1 MCRRSSPP
9 TPLPT
14 PAPIQPRQPDL
25 IRKSQLP
32 GKKELVDPED
42 IADVEYGTGSGRK
55 PKDGT
60 QEQRGAAKRQGTDAL
75 KINLQ
80 TPGGENTGGVSNV

>member
-1 MCRRSSPP
+1 MCGGGGGSQ
-9 TPLPT
+9 PLPT

-25 IRKSQLP
+25 VRKSQLP
-32 GKKELVDPED
+32 GKNELVDPED
-42 IADVEYGTGSGRK
+42 IADVEYGSGSGREA
-55 PKDGT
+55 KDT
-60 QEQRGAAKRQGTDAL
+60 RGQAKRQGTDAL

>member
-1 MCRRSSPP
+1 MCRGGNP
-9 TPLPT
+9 TPLPA

-25 IRKSQLP
+25 VRKSQLP

-42 IADVEYGTGSGRK
+42 IADVEYGTGSGRQA
-55 PKDGT
+55 KDT
-60 QEQRGAAKRQGTDAL
+60 RGQSKRTGTDAL

>member
-1 MCRRSSPP
+1 MCRGGSPQ
-9 TPLPT
+9 PLPA

-25 IRKSQLP
+25 VRKSQLP

-42 IADVEYGTGSGRK
+42 IADVEYGTGSGREAK
-55 PKDGT
+55 AP
-60 QEQRGAAKRQGTDAL
+60 RGAAKRTGTDAL

>member
-1 MCRRSSPP
+1 MCRGGNP
-9 TPLPT
+9 TPLPA

-25 IRKSQLP
+25 VRKSQLP

-42 IADVEYGTGSGRK
+42 IADVEYGTGSGRQT
-55 PKDGT
+55 KDT
-60 QEQRGAAKRQGTDAL
+60 RGAAKRTGTDAL

>member
-1 MCRRSSPP
+1 MCRGGSP
-9 TPLPT
+9 TPLPA

-25 IRKSQLP
+25 VRKSQLP

-42 IADVEYGTGSGRK
+42 IADVEYGTGSGREA
-55 PKDGT
+55 KDT
-60 QEQRGAAKRQGTDAL
+60 RGDAKRQGTDAL

>member
-1 MCRRSSPP
+1 MCGGGPP

-25 IRKSQLP
+25 VRKSQLP

-42 IADVEYGTGSGRK
+42 IADVEYGTGSGRET
-55 PKDGT
+55 KDT
-60 QEQRGAAKRQGTDAL
+60 REAAKRTGTDAL
-75 KINLQ
+75 KINL
-80 TPGGENTGGVSNV
+80 NTGGEEAGGSGGLNV

>member
-1 MCRRSSPP
+1 MCRRSRP
-9 TPLPT
+9 TPLPA

-25 IRKSQLP
+25 VRKSQLP
-32 GKKELVDPED
+32 GKRELVDPED
-42 IADVEYGTGSGRK
+42 IADVEYGTGSGREA
-55 PKDGT
+55 KDT
-60 QEQRGAAKRQGTDAL
+60 RGDAKRQGTDAL

>member
-1 MCRRSSPP
+1 MCGGGPP
-9 TPLPT
+9 TPIST

-25 IRKSQLP
+25 VRKSQLP

-42 IADVEYGTGSGRK
+42 IADVEYGTGSGREA
-55 PKDGT
+55 KDT
-60 QEQRGAAKRQGTDAL
+60 RGQAKRQGTDAL

>member
-1 MCRRSSPP
+1 MCRGGGS
-9 TPLPT
+9 TPLPA

-25 IRKSQLP
+25 VRKSQLP
-32 GKKELVDPED
+32 GKRELVDPED
-42 IADVEYGTGSGRK
+42 IADVEYGTGSGRETN
-55 PKDGT
+55 DT
-60 QEQRGAAKRQGTDAL
+60 SGAAKRTGTDAL

>member
-1 MCRRSSPP
+1 MCGGGGP

-25 IRKSQLP
+25 VRKSQLP

-42 IADVEYGTGSGRK
+42 VAGVEYGSTAK
-55 PKDGT
+55 PDPK
-60 QEQRGAAKRQGTDAL
+60 GAAKRVGTDAL
-75 KINLQ
+75 KINLI
-80 TPGGENTGGVSNV
+80 TGSGASGAGGLNV

>member
-1 MCRRSSPP
+1 MCRGGSP
-9 TPLPT
+9 TPLPA

-25 IRKSQLP
+25 VRKSQLP

-42 IADVEYGTGSGRK
+42 IADVEYGTGSGREA
-55 PKDGT
+55 KDT
-60 QEQRGAAKRQGTDAL
+60 RGDSKRQGTDAL

>member
-1 MCRRSSPP
+1 MCRGGGS
-9 TPLPT
+9 TPLPA
-14 PAPIQPRQPDL
+14 PAPIQPRQPDVVQAS
-25 IRKSQLP
+25 RLP
-32 GKKELVDPED
+32 SKKELVDPED

-55 PKDGT
+55 AKDGT

>member
-1 MCRRSSPP
+1 MCRPSRP
-9 TPLPT
+9 TPLPA

-25 IRKSQLP
+25 VRKSQLP

-42 IADVEYGTGSGRK
+42 IADVEYGTGSGRQA
-55 PKDGT
+55 KDT
-60 QEQRGAAKRQGTDAL
+60 RGAAKRQGTDAL

>member
-1 MCRRSSPP
+1 MCRGGSP
-9 TPLPT
+9 TPFPA

-25 IRKSQLP
+25 VRKSQLP

-42 IADVEYGTGSGRK
+42 IADVEYGTGSGREA
-55 PKDGT
+55 KDT
-60 QEQRGAAKRQGTDAL
+60 RGDAKRQGTDAL

>member
-1 MCRRSSPP
+1 MCRGGPP
-9 TPLPT
+9 TPIST

-25 IRKSQLP
+25 VRKSQLP

-42 IADVEYGTGSGRK
+42 IADVEYGSGSGREA
-55 PKDGT
+55 KDT
-60 QEQRGAAKRQGTDAL
+60 RGQGKRQGTDAL

>member
-1 MCRRSSPP
+1 MCRSAPP
-9 TPLPT
+9 TPIST

-25 IRKSQLP
+25 VRKSQLP

-42 IADVEYGTGSGRK
+42 IADVEYGTGSGREA
-55 PKDGT
+55 KDT
-60 QEQRGAAKRQGTDAL
+60 RGASKRQGTDAL